1 MKNNHILNALCY
13 LVAFL
18 FIQFVVTL
26 VMGFFHLS
34 EGKVMLFASM
44 LSGIATIAL
53 FAFARWSPFSRVY
66 LQSRPWTVL
75 MWVGLLACG
84 LVIPSEWI
92 LERLDI
98 AMPEQMRHLLEEM
111 LKEPTSY
118 FAIGILTPVA
128 EEMVFRGA
136 ILRSLL
142 IPFRRMPWVAI
153 VLSALLF
160 GMVHGNV
167 AQFIYGTI
175 LGLLLGWMYH
185 RSGSIVPGIVLHW
198 VNNTIVYVVYR
209 IFPQAPNGRLADFFG
224 GDERVV
230 WHAIGF
236 SICILIP
243 SFFQVVLR
251 LKNPFTS
258 RQNSIDYE

>member
-1 MKNNHILNALCY
+1 MKKYNHLLNALLY
-13 LVAFL
+13 LIVFL
-18 FIQFVVTL
+18 LIQLVGTV

-34 EGKVMLFASM
+34 EGKMLLFASM

-75 MWVGLLACG
+75 IWVGLLACG

-92 LERLDI
+92 Q
-98 AMPEQMRHLLEEM
+98 EQIGVDVSPQIQDMFEKM
-111 LKEPTSY
+111 LNEPIGY
-118 FAIGILTPVA
+118 LVIGILTPVA

-142 IPFRRMPWVAI
+142 QLFRRMPWVAI
-153 VLSALLF
+153 LLSALLF
-160 GMVHGNV
+160 GMVHGNM
-167 AQFIYGTI
+167 AQFINGTMM
-175 LGLLLGWMYH
+175 GVLLGWMYH

-198 VNNTIVYVVYR
+198 VNNTIIYIIYR
-209 IFPQAPNGRLADFFG
+209 LFPQTASGDLNDFFG
-224 GDERVV
+224 SERTV
-230 WHAIGF
+230 WLALGF

-243 SFFQVVLR
+243 SLFQVILR
-251 LKNPFTS
+251 LKKPS
-258 RQNSIDYE
+258 LLQNDIDYE